1 MMQKYHD
8 DSILL
13 DALNKGEEQAVRHL
27 FHLYYPSLRY
37 FATGIVVHTQEA
49 EDIAIRV
56 FQKFIEKKSGF
67 SSIPAI
73 RSFLYTSVKN
83 AAIDFLRKEHTR
95 LKKAEEIGYL
105 VTVSEEIEDEKM
117 LEAKVL
123 QLIYEEVERLP
134 TQCSIIF
141 KAYFFEGKDTASI
154 ALAMGLSPQ
163 TVLNQKS
170 KAIAHLR
177 SFIRKQGVIPAVA
190 YGFIVSLVARGG

>member
-1 MMQKYHD
+1 MQKYHD
-8 DSILL
+8 DSMLL

-27 FHLYYPSLRY
+27 FHVYYPSLRY
-37 FATGIVVHTQEA
+37 FATGIVAHTQEA

-95 LKKAEEIGYL
+95 LKKTAEIGYL
-105 VTVSEEIEDEKM
+105 TAASEEAQDEKM

-134 TQCSIIF
+134 AQCSIIF

-154 ALAMGLSPQ
+154 ASEMGLSPQ

-177 SFIRKQGVIPAVA
+177 SFVKKQGVIPMMA
-190 YGFIVSLVARGG
+190 YILPALLK